1 MKMLALCAPDRDGRD
16 LFIVAFALQKQ
27 YPWLEYVRAAA
38 EGGMVGALADWF
50 AVTALFKYPMGIKI
64 PHTAIIPRRKDQI
77 GASLGD
83 FVETNF
89 LSEEVVQ
96 EKLASADIA
105 RKAGAWL
112 SSPGGPDRVAKEGA
126 AVIRGAFKVLNDDD
140 VQAVI
145 ESMVRKH
152 VLTPPWG
159 PPVGRLA
166 ERIFADGHHHAL
178 VDLLVD
184 RAVDWVRDN
193 QETVNRLVT
202 DRSPTWVPVVRR
214 RPRGRQGVRG
224 DPEIHPRRAGRS
236 AAPGPPVH
244 RQIPDEL
251 AQDLQH
257 DPVMIARAE
266 GIKAQVLGDPEV
278 RELASRTW
286 NTIKTA
292 LLTAVDDPHSELT
305 VKFKAAVH
313 DFGTRLVVDP
323 EELAG
328 KVNAWI
334 GDAAGYLVKTYR
346 SDIAGVITDTVSR
359 WDAEET
365 SQKIELQ
372 VGKDLQFIRINGTVV
387 GALAGL
393 DHLHGGERC
402 CSVSYPGSGRAGPI
416 VRGQCVCS
424 GESSPARRRRPP
436 APCTHGRGHHGRSL
450 EFPRAGRSNPE
461 LTGITEPSTAT
472 TSPFL
477 DEPDRPFGDL
487 SGVEQQGAFGSSA
500 RQESAVRQISAVGEG
515 FSEDGVSGL
524 AGNVQQGPSRGNPG
538 QEVQGS

>member
-1 MKMLALCAPDRDGRD
+1 MKLLALA
-16 LFIVAFALQKQ
+16 LLIVMAVIFVVAFALQKQ
-27 YPWLEYVRAAA
+27 YPGLEYVRAAA

-77 GASLGD
+77 GASLGE

-89 LSEEVVQ
+89 LSEQVVQ

-140 VQAVI
+140 VKAVI

-152 VLTPPWG
+152 LLTPPWG

-166 ERIFADGHHHAL
+166 ERIFDDGHHHAL
-178 VDLLVD
+178 VDVLVD
-184 RAVDWVRDN
+184 RTVDWVRDN

-202 DRSPTWVPVVRR
+202 DRSPTWVPSFVDGLVGDKVYVEILKFTRAVQSDPQHQVRLSI
-214 RPRGRQGVRG
+214 
-224 DPEIHPRRAGRS
+224 DKYLK
-236 AAPGPPVH
+236 
-244 RQIPDEL
+244 DL

-286 NTIKTA
+286 DTIKTA

-305 VKFKAAVH
+305 VKFKAAIH

-323 EELAG
+323 ELAG

-346 SDIAGVITDTVSR
+346 SDIAGVITDTVAR

-372 VGKDLQFIRINGTVV
+372 VGRDLQFIRINGTVV

-393 DHLHGGERC
+393 AIFTVANML
-402 CSVSYPGSGRAGPI
+402 
-416 VRGQCVCS
+416 
-424 GESSPARRRRPP
+424 
-436 APCTHGRGHHGRSL
+436 
-450 EFPRAGRSNPE
+450 
-461 LTGITEPSTAT
+461 
-472 TSPFL
+472 
-477 DEPDRPFGDL
+477 FG
-487 SGVEQQGAFGSSA
+487 
-500 RQESAVRQISAVGEG
+500 
-515 FSEDGVSGL
+515 
-524 AGNVQQGPSRGNPG
+524 
-538 QEVQGS
+538 

>member
-1 MKMLALCAPDRDGRD
+1 MKLLALA
-16 LFIVAFALQKQ
+16 LLIVMAVIFVVAFALQKQ

-77 GASLGD
+77 GASLGE

-89 LSEEVVQ
+89 LSEQVVQ

-152 VLTPPWG
+152 LLTPPWG

-166 ERIFADGHHHAL
+166 ERIFDDGHHHAL

-184 RAVDWVRDN
+184 RTVDWVRDN

-202 DRSPTWVPVVRR
+202 DRSPTWVPSFVDGLVGDKVYVEILKFTRAVQSNPQHQVR
-214 RPRGRQGVRG
+214 QSI
-224 DPEIHPRRAGRS
+224 DKYLK
-236 AAPGPPVH
+236 
-244 RQIPDEL
+244 EL

-286 NTIKTA
+286 DTIKTA

-313 DFGTRLVVDP
+313 DFGTRLLVDP
-323 EELAG
+323 ELAG

-346 SDIAGVITDTVSR
+346 SDIAGVITDTVAR

-372 VGKDLQFIRINGTVV
+372 VGRDLQFIRINGTVV

-393 DHLHGGERC
+393 
-402 CSVSYPGSGRAGPI
+402 AI
-416 VRGQCVCS
+416 
-424 GESSPARRRRPP
+424 
-436 APCTHGRGHHGRSL
+436 
-450 EFPRAGRSNPE
+450 FPVASM
-461 LTGITEPSTAT
+461 L
-472 TSPFL
+472 
-477 DEPDRPFGDL
+477 FG
-487 SGVEQQGAFGSSA
+487 
-500 RQESAVRQISAVGEG
+500 
-515 FSEDGVSGL
+515 
-524 AGNVQQGPSRGNPG
+524 
-538 QEVQGS
+538 

>member
-1 MKMLALCAPDRDGRD
+1 MKLLALGLLIVMAVI
-16 LFIVAFALQKQ
+16 FVVAFALQKQ

-77 GASLGD
+77 GASLGE

-89 LSEEVVQ
+89 LSEQVVQ
-96 EKLASADIA
+96 EKLASVDIA

-112 SSPGGPDRVAKEGA
+112 SGPGGAERVAKEGA

-152 VLTPPWG
+152 LLTPPWG

-166 ERIFADGHHHAL
+166 ERIFADGHHHTL

-184 RAVDWVRDN
+184 RTVDWVRDN
-193 QETVNRLVT
+193 HETVSRLVS
-202 DRSPTWVPVVRR
+202 DRSPQWVPQFVDGLVGDKVYVEILKFTKAVQADPQHQVR
-214 RPRGRQGVRG
+214 QSI
-224 DPEIHPRRAGRS
+224 DTYLAS
-236 AAPGPPVH
+236 
-244 RQIPDEL
+244 L

-286 NTIKTA
+286 GTIKAA
-292 LLTAVDDPHSELT
+292 LLGAVDDPHSELT

-323 EELAG
+323 ELAG

-346 SDIAGVITDTVSR
+346 SDIAGVITDTVAR

-393 DHLHGGERC
+393 AIFTLAHL
-402 CSVSYPGSGRAGPI
+402 
-416 VRGQCVCS
+416 
-424 GESSPARRRRPP
+424 
-436 APCTHGRGHHGRSL
+436 
-450 EFPRAGRSNPE
+450 
-461 LTGITEPSTAT
+461 
-472 TSPFL
+472 
-477 DEPDRPFGDL
+477 
-487 SGVEQQGAFGSSA
+487 AFG
-500 RQESAVRQISAVGEG
+500 
-515 FSEDGVSGL
+515 
-524 AGNVQQGPSRGNPG
+524 
-538 QEVQGS
+538 

>member
-1 MKMLALCAPDRDGRD
+1 MQVNSEPITRQAPSAPPGAVPPDGKPGAAVVGQQLSAGDAEKAAALRKMKLVALALLIAMAII
-16 LFIVAFALQKQ
+16 FVFAFALQKE
-27 YPWLEYVRAAA
+27 YPWLQYVRAAA

-77 GASLGD
+77 GASLGE

-89 LSEEVVQ
+89 LSEQVVQ
-96 EKLASADIA
+96 EKLASVDVA
-105 RKAGAWL
+105 RKVGAWL
-112 SSPGGPDRVAKEGA
+112 SGPGGAERVAKEGA

-152 VLTPPWG
+152 LLTPPWG

-166 ERIFADGHHHAL
+166 QRIFADGHHHTL

-184 RAVDWVRDN
+184 RTVDWVRDN
-193 QETVNRLVT
+193 HETVSRLVS
-202 DRSPTWVPVVRR
+202 DRSPPWVPQYGDGLVGDKVYLEILKFTKAVQSDPQHQVR
-214 RPRGRQGVRG
+214 QSI
-224 DPEIHPRRAGRS
+224 DTYLTS
-236 AAPGPPVH
+236 
-244 RQIPDEL
+244 L

-286 NTIKTA
+286 GTIKTA

-323 EELAG
+323 ELAG

-334 GDAAGYLVKTYR
+334 GDAAGYLVRTYR
-346 SDIAGVITDTVSR
+346 SDIAGVITDTVAR

-387 GALAGL
+387 GSLAGL
-393 DHLHGGERC
+393 AIFSAAHL
-402 CSVSYPGSGRAGPI
+402 V
-416 VRGQCVCS
+416 
-424 GESSPARRRRPP
+424 
-436 APCTHGRGHHGRSL
+436 
-450 EFPRAGRSNPE
+450 
-461 LTGITEPSTAT
+461 
-472 TSPFL
+472 
-477 DEPDRPFGDL
+477 FG
-487 SGVEQQGAFGSSA
+487 
-500 RQESAVRQISAVGEG
+500 
-515 FSEDGVSGL
+515 
-524 AGNVQQGPSRGNPG
+524 
-538 QEVQGS
+538 

>member
-1 MKMLALCAPDRDGRD
+1 MQVNSEQTTRPAATRPAHAGPPASGAAVVDPGLGGDAEKAAALRKMKLLALG
-16 LFIVAFALQKQ
+16 LLIVMAVIFVFAFALQKQ

-50 AVTALFKYPMGIKI
+50 AVTALFKYPMGIRI

-77 GASLGD
+77 GASLGE

-89 LSEEVVQ
+89 LSEQVVQ
-96 EKLASADIA
+96 EKLASVDIA
-105 RKAGAWL
+105 RKVGAWL
-112 SSPGGPDRVAKEGA
+112 SGPGGPERVAREGA

-152 VLTPPWG
+152 LLTPPWG

-166 ERIFADGHHHAL
+166 ERIFADGHHHTL

-184 RAVDWVRDN
+184 RTVDWVRDN
-193 QETVNRLVT
+193 HETVSRLVS
-202 DRSPTWVPVVRR
+202 DRSPQWVPQFVDGLVGDKVYVEILKFTKAVQADPQHQVR
-214 RPRGRQGVRG
+214 QSI
-224 DPEIHPRRAGRS
+224 DTYLTS
-236 AAPGPPVH
+236 
-244 RQIPDEL
+244 L

-286 NTIKTA
+286 GTIKAA
-292 LLTAVDDPHSELT
+292 LLGAVDDPHSELT
-305 VKFKAAVH
+305 LKFKAAVH

-323 EELAG
+323 ELAG

-346 SDIAGVITDTVSR
+346 SDIAGVITETVAR

-365 SQKIELQ
+365 SRKIELQ

-393 DHLHGGERC
+393 AIFAVAHL
-402 CSVSYPGSGRAGPI
+402 
-416 VRGQCVCS
+416 
-424 GESSPARRRRPP
+424 
-436 APCTHGRGHHGRSL
+436 
-450 EFPRAGRSNPE
+450 
-461 LTGITEPSTAT
+461 
-472 TSPFL
+472 
-477 DEPDRPFGDL
+477 
-487 SGVEQQGAFGSSA
+487 AFG
-500 RQESAVRQISAVGEG
+500 
-515 FSEDGVSGL
+515 
-524 AGNVQQGPSRGNPG
+524 
-538 QEVQGS
+538 

>member
-1 MKMLALCAPDRDGRD
+1 MQVNTERPVRPAAAEAGVEHTLSAADAGKAAALRKMKLVAVSLLIGMAVI
-16 LFIVAFALQKQ
+16 FVVAFALQKQ

-50 AVTALFKYPMGIKI
+50 AVTALFKYPLGLKI

-77 GASLGD
+77 GASLGE

-89 LSEEVVQ
+89 LSEQVVK

-126 AVIRGAFKVLNDDD
+126 AVIRGAFTVLNDDD

-145 ESMVRKH
+145 EGMVRRH

-166 ERIFADGHHHAL
+166 ERIFDDGHHHAL
-178 VDLLVD
+178 VDLLLDRTVD
-184 RAVDWVRDN
+184 CVRDN
-193 QETVNRLVT
+193 HETVNRVVT
-202 DRSPTWVPVVRR
+202 DRSPAWVPNFVDGLVGDKVYVEILKFTRAVQADPQHQVRR
-214 RPRGRQGVRG
+214 SI
-224 DPEIHPRRAGRS
+224 DTYLKS
-236 AAPGPPVH
+236 
-244 RQIPDEL
+244 L

-257 DPVMIARAE
+257 DPVMIARTE
-266 GIKAQVLGDPEV
+266 GVKAQVLGDPEV

-286 NTIKTA
+286 GTVKAA
-292 LLTAVDDPHSELT
+292 LLAAVDDPHSELT
-305 VKFKAAVH
+305 VRFKAAVH

-323 EELAG
+323 ELAG
-328 KVNAWI
+328 KMNAWI
-334 GDAAGYLVKTYR
+334 GDAAGYLVNNYR
-346 SDIAGVITDTVSR
+346 ADIAGVITDTVAR

-393 DHLHGGERC
+393 AIFTL
-402 CSVSYPGSGRAGPI
+402 
-416 VRGQCVCS
+416 
-424 GESSPARRRRPP
+424 
-436 APCTHGRGHHGRSL
+436 
-450 EFPRAGRSNPE
+450 
-461 LTGITEPSTAT
+461 AT
-472 TSPFL
+472 L
-477 DEPDRPFGDL
+477 LFG
-487 SGVEQQGAFGSSA
+487 
-500 RQESAVRQISAVGEG
+500 
-515 FSEDGVSGL
+515 
-524 AGNVQQGPSRGNPG
+524 
-538 QEVQGS
+538 